1 MVLIVGGPAANGV
14 DEKLAEITQ
23 YRLVKIVH
31 KIFPDGES
39 YIRYPVSVKGED
51 VVIVQSLY
59 SPQDKHFLELLL
71 MVDAALDLGAERVV
85 AVVPYLA
92 YSRQDRMFLEG
103 EAVSVRTLLKT
114 LKNLGAYAF
123 ITVDIHKEYSLKHFG
138 ERAYNVTAMEEI
150 AKHIKEHFPDLEK
163 PLVLSPDKGAII
175 HASTVARIL
184 NSEYDYLE
192 KERDRVTGKISV
204 KPKRLSV
211 DGRDVVIVDDIISTG
226 GTIALATESVIKQ
239 GAKRVI
245 VGCTHPLLIS
255 NAREKLKKA
264 GVSYLVATD
273 TIPSEFS
280 KVSVAPVIAK
290 VLTEIFRE

>member
-14 DEKLAEITQ
+14 DEKLAEITR

-31 KIFPDGES
+31 KVFPDGES
-39 YIRYPVSVKGED
+39 YVRYPVPVEGED

-59 SPQDKHFLELLL
+59 APQDKHFLELLL
-71 MVDAALDLGAERVV
+71 MIDAALDLGAERVI

-103 EAVSVRTLLKT
+103 EAVSVRTILKT
-114 LKNLGAYAF
+114 LRNLGTYAF

-150 AKHIKEHFPDLEK
+150 AKHIKKQFPDLEN

-175 HASTVARIL
+175 HASRVAKVL

-192 KERDRVTGKISV
+192 KERDRVTGEIRV
-204 KPKRLSV
+204 KPKELSV
-211 DGRDVVIVDDIISTG
+211 NGRDVIIVDDIISTG
-226 GTIALATESVIKQ
+226 GTIALAATSVLKQ
-239 GAKRVI
+239 GARRVI
-245 VGCTHPLLIS
+245 VGCTHPLLIG
-255 NAREKLKKA
+255 NAREKLRKA
-264 GVSYLVATD
+264 GVNYLVATD
-273 TIPSEFS
+273 TIPSEYS
-280 KVSVAPVIAK
+280 KVTVAPVIAK
-290 VLTEIFRE
+290 LLKKIL

>member
-14 DEKLAEITQ
+14 DEKLAEITR

-31 KIFPDGES
+31 KVFPDGES
-39 YIRYPVSVKGED
+39 YVRYPVPVEGED

-59 SPQDKHFLELLL
+59 APQDKHFLELLL
-71 MVDAALDLGAERVV
+71 MIDAALDLGAERVI

-103 EAVSVRTLLKT
+103 EAVSVRTILKT
-114 LKNLGAYAF
+114 LRNLGTYAF

-150 AKHIKEHFPDLEK
+150 AKHIKKQFPDLEN

-175 HASTVARIL
+175 HASRVAKVL

-192 KERDRVTGKISV
+192 KERDRVTGEIRV
-204 KPKRLSV
+204 KPKELSV
-211 DGRDVVIVDDIISTG
+211 NGRDVIIVDDIISTG
-226 GTIALATESVIKQ
+226 GTIALAATSVLKQ
-239 GAKRVI
+239 GARR
-245 VGCTHPLLIS
+245 LSLIH
-255 NAREKLKKA
+255 
-264 GVSYLVATD
+264 
-273 TIPSEFS
+273 I
-280 KVSVAPVIAK
+280 
-290 VLTEIFRE
+290 